1 MGTDCPYLSKRQV
14 FMKTAR
20 EPVSQLD
27 SGESNVELLS
37 VGNELLSGT
46 ITNTNAQW
54 ISSKI
59 TRAGGVVKRI
69 TTVGDCI
76 VDISHAVK
84 ECIERRPRWLIISG
98 GLGPTYDDRTLQGLS
113 SALGQELVPDAHA
126 IQMLRKSYLRYISRI
141 GNIKLNDAQLKM
153 AMIPK
158 GSTPI
163 QNPVGSAPAVFVEV
177 KSDTGTTKTKTRI
190 FALPGVPKEMK
201 ALFSTVIMP
210 QFKEIVGRYYFVESI
225 FETVGVTEA
234 MLAPTLSRLVNS
246 YSADDIYLKTH
257 PKGYTH
263 GNRNSSSRPKP
274 KPEPEPKLNIQIASK
289 GKDKLQVETRYN
301 TILGTLK
308 EDIQKLGGKIHQ
320 TNPSG

>member
-1 MGTDCPYLSKRQV
+1 
-14 FMKTAR
+14 MKTPH

-113 SALGQELVPDAHA
+113 SALGQELVLDARAVH
-126 IQMLRKSYLRYISRI
+126 MLRKSYSLI
-141 GNIKLNDAQLKM
+141 GKCVLKDVKLNDAQLKM

-163 QNPVGSAPAVFVEV
+163 QNPVGSAPAVCIQEE
-177 KSDTGTTKTKTRI
+177 KTKTRI

-201 ALFSTVIMP
+201 AIFSTVIMP
-210 QFKEIVGRYYFVESI
+210 QFKEIVGNYYFVESV
-225 FETVGVTEA
+225 FETLGVTES

-246 YSADDIYLKTH
+246 YPTNDIYLKTH
-257 PKGYTH
+257 PKGYSY
-263 GNRNSSSRPKP
+263 GYGMNVSSNSRIKP
-274 KPEPEPKLNIQIASK
+274 RSKPEPKLNIQIASK

-301 TILGTLK
+301 TILETLK

-320 TNPSG
+320 TNPNK